1 MDRTDNTLRILVTVL
16 SILFLLIAIKTSYPA
31 ESISIMTVNIAGKF
45 VTYELILFSAIYVAG
60 PMISEAMPGIW
71 DKTRKLLRKQ
81 CCNHLPEPTIIK
93 SQNGNSSSHLLLP
106 SCTLPENDIR
116 IQKST
121 LSNNMD
127 EEDEDDSDTMVMED
141 IISDEII
148 EYTYKTFENILT
160 TDQIEKILYGLRNF
174 NNGGR
179 FEVIVKEE
187 LPDYIYQFDILH
199 FVWNVTKRVYD
210 KKHSKYKFRDRA
222 AEFAKSSFPLIVTSA
237 LESIGSTMSNV
248 DNRTFSLPKIK
259 PGKPLIPH
267 DFNEVKQRK
276 EAKNVA

>member
-1 MDRTDNTLRILVTVL
+1 MEAVTASDSRKTQVAP
-16 SILFLLIAIKTSYPA
+16 SQLL
-31 ESISIMTVNIAGKF
+31 TVCRLEPF
-45 VTYELILFSAIYVAG
+45 
-60 PMISEAMPGIW
+60 
-71 DKTRKLLRKQ
+71 KLQ
-81 CCNHLPEPTIIK
+81 SFDT
-93 SQNGNSSSHLLLP
+93 Q
-106 SCTLPENDIR
+106 
-116 IQKST
+116 T
-121 LSNNMD
+121 LSNTA
-127 EEDEDDSDTMVMED
+127 S
-141 IISDEII
+141 
-148 EYTYKTFENILT
+148 TFENILT
-160 TDQIEKILYGLRNF
+160 TDQIEKIFYGLRNF